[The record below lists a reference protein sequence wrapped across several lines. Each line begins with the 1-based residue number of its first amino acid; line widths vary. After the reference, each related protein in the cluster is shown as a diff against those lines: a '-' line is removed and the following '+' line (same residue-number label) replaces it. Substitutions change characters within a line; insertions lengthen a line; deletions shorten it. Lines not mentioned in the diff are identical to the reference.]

1 MKTIVS
7 INQAWEDALSQHFDK
22 SVSLERVAVVG
33 GASINEAR
41 TLHTTEGR
49 FFVKINDAKSFPE
62 MLKLEA
68 KGLEFLAEHSDFAIP
83 KPLACGESEGKQWI
97 MMEHIEGVSRKEDF
111 WTLFA
116 TRLADMHRKSVDY
129 FGLGMDNYLG
139 SLRQTNTPRDNW
151 PEFFAAQR
159 IEPQL
164 KMAKDRGRL
173 SAEMERRFET
183 LLSHIE
189 DFFPDEPPAA
199 IHGDL
204 WSGNFMTNLAGE
216 ATVVDPAV
224 YFGHR
229 EMDIGM
235 SRMFGGF
242 DDQFYKAYHEA
253 YPLEPGWE
261 ERIEVANLYPLLA
274 HVNLFGGSYV
284 AQVTAILRKYA

>member
-1 MKTIVS
+1 MKIEIS

-22 SVSLERVAVVG
+22 KISLDRVSVVG
-33 GASINEAR
+33 GGSINEAR
-41 TLHTTEGR
+41 TLHTSEGK
-49 FFVKINDAKSFPE
+49 FFVKINDAHSFPD

-68 KGLEFLAEHSDFAIP
+68 KGLRFLAEHSDFAIP

-97 MMEHIEGVSRKEDF
+97 VMEHIEGVSRKEDF
-111 WTLFA
+111 WRLFA
-116 TRLADMHRKSVDY
+116 TRMADMHRNSADH
-129 FGLGMDNYLG
+129 FGLETDNYLG
-139 SLRQTNTPRDNW
+139 SLRQCNTRTDSW
-151 PEFFAAQR
+151 PDFFAAQR

-164 KMAKDRGRL
+164 KEAKDRGKL
-173 SAEMERRFET
+173 SDEMKRRFET
-183 LLSHIE
+183 LLSHVE

-204 WSGNFMTNLAGE
+204 WSGNFMTNTSGE
-216 ATVVDPAV
+216 ATIVDPAV

-229 EMDIGM
+229 EMDLGM

-242 DDQFYKAYHEA
+242 EDAFYDAYHEA

-261 ERIEVANLYPLLA
+261 ARIEVANLYPLLA